1 MKSQKQFNT
10 NLTKRDLDV
19 MHVLWDSEEPKTA
32 AMIVKARPDLTMNT
46 VQAVLRKLLNNN
58 FIEVADIV
66 YSGTVLSRSYRDAIS
81 QTEYTLQKM
90 TCEYHSLKN
99 KPSKA
104 SILKALLDAEND
116 KKIVKQDIEEIRKF
130 LEDYQN

>member
-90 TCEYHSLKN
+90 TCEYQSLKN

-116 KKIVKQDIEEIRKF
+116 KEIVKQDIEEIRKF

>member
-66 YSGTVLSRSYRDAIS
+66 YSGTVLSRSYRNAIS

-90 TCEYHSLKN
+90 TCEYQSLKN

-116 KKIVKQDIEEIRKF
+116 KEIVKQDIEEIRKF

>member
-81 QTEYTLQKM
+81 QAEYTLQKM
-90 TCEYHSLKN
+90 TCEYQSLKN

-130 LEDYQN
+130 LEGYQN

>member
-90 TCEYHSLKN
+90 TCEYQSLKN

>member
-90 TCEYHSLKN
+90 TCEYQSLKN
-99 KPSKA
+99 KPSKT

-116 KKIVKQDIEEIRKF
+116 KEIVKQDIEEIRKF